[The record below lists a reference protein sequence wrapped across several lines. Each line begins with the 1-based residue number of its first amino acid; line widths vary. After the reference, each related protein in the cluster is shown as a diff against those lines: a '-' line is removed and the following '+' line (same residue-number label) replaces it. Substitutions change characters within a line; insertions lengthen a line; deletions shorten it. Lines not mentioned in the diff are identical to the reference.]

1 MKNWAHFHVVVNHLP
16 IFAAG
21 FAALFLAVGLVAHD
35 RKGWIRAGILLLF
48 VSFVGVAAAFL
59 SGSPAL
65 TVISG
70 APRTSAKALTEH
82 HIGAL
87 VATITAGIAMIITIV
102 TVVLVRRRGMY
113 PRWAVATLLGV
124 TIATAGSLAYTGL
137 AGGRINH
144 PELQKPGDR
153 ESGPAHPH

>member
-21 FAALFLAVGLVAHD
+21 FAALFLAIGLVARD
-35 RKGWIRAGILLLF
+35 RKGWIRAAIVLLF
-48 VSFVGVAAAFL
+48 ISFAGVAAAFL

-65 TVISG
+65 TVIEG
-70 APRTSAKALTEH
+70 DPRTSAKALTDH

-87 VATITAGIAMIITIV
+87 VATITAGIALVVTIITL
-102 TVVLVRRRGMY
+102 VLARKRGAY
-113 PRWAVATLLGV
+113 PRWALVALLGV
-124 TIATAGSLAYTGL
+124 TIATAGGLAFTGL

-144 PELQKPGDR
+144 PELQQPGDR
-153 ESGPAHPH
+153 EAGPAHPH